1 MPVPLISEADLRTW
15 FEISKSIEPIRFNMP
30 IGAASRRLRSWVGD
44 AVYTATDNTER
55 VEDLKF
61 AEAHLAMHFV
71 LLNLNTVLR
80 PGGVVEEERV
90 EGDTTIRYLTP
101 AKTKEL
107 SAAYL
112 EQAEEITRPYM
123 TSDGTPDAPFEIA
136 EDED

>member
-1 MPVPLISEADLRTW
+1 MPTPLISEADLRTW
-15 FEISKSIEPIRFNMP
+15 FEISKSIESIRFNMP

-44 AVYTATDNTER
+44 AVYSATDDSDR
-55 VEDLKF
+55 VEDLRF

-80 PGGVVEEERV
+80 PSGVVEEERV

-101 AKTKEL
+101 AKIKEL
-107 SAAYL
+107 KTAYL
-112 EQAEEITRPYM
+112 EQAEEIARQYM
-123 TSDGTPDAPFEIA
+123 TSDGTPDAPFEVV